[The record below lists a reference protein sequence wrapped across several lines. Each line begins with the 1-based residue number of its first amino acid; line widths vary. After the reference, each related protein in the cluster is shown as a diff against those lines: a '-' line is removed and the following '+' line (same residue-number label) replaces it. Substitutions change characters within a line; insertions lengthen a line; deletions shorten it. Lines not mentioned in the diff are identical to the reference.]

1 MAIPKF
7 KHGVLLFL
15 MFTSLVV
22 HSQSASQEPC
32 SSGKVSMAGD
42 DQAIE
47 ITAEQCADVT
57 ITGNGNTIDAAGIG
71 KLIMIGEGNTV
82 SVAGVDDLQMV
93 GNENTITAAVV
104 GKIRMKGDDNE
115 AGVDSVTDVGVVGN
129 GNKIIYGTG
138 PEPQHSFVGEG
149 NRLVVSSQ

>member
-1 MAIPKF
+1 MAIQKL
-7 KHGVLLFL
+7 KYGVLLFSL
-15 MFTSLVV
+15 FTSVLA

-32 SSGKVSMAGD
+32 STGKVSIVGD
-42 DQAIE
+42 DQNIE

-93 GNENTITAAVV
+93 GNENTITAAAV
-104 GKIRMKGDDNE
+104 GNIRLKGDDNE
-115 AGVDSVTDVGVVGN
+115 AGVETATDVGVVGN
-129 GNKIIYGTG
+129 GNKVVYGAG
-138 PEPQHSFVGEG
+138 PEPKHSFVGEG